1 MSFILTQDRMI
12 GRGNTAE
19 VFDIGDNRVLKLF
32 RTGAYSQG
40 EMERE
45 FQNALLAER
54 AGLPV
59 PKAHSIVPVGERTGI
74 IYDKAPGET
83 LLELIFKTGDVETYT
98 LKLAALHKW
107 LLDVSLPSVKSCKKG
122 LRYKIERTER
132 FPLEGK
138 AKLLKLLDSLPDGDS
153 LCHDDFHFGNVLW
166 DGKQTYLIDLM
177 DICKGNRNF
186 DIARTLYLT
195 EFPQAPE
202 NIPNRENFPEMQ
214 KLAADIYLR
223 EMGAARDE
231 LEPFLI
237 IAAAR
242 SLTGLKDDQAKQQEL
257 TLQYLRSKKI
267 PVQIVI

>member
-1 MSFILTQDRMI
+1 M
-12 GRGNTAE
+12 
-19 VFDIGDNRVLKLF
+19 
-32 RTGAYSQG
+32 
-40 EMERE
+40 
-45 FQNALLAER
+45 
-54 AGLPV
+54 
-59 PKAHSIVPVGERTGI
+59 
-74 IYDKAPGET
+74 
-83 LLELIFKTGDVETYT
+83 
-98 LKLAALHKW
+98 
-107 LLDVSLPSVKSCKKG
+107 
-122 LRYKIERTER
+122 
-132 FPLEGK
+132 EGK

-166 DGKQTYLIDLM
+166 DGRQTYLIDLM

-202 NIPNRENFPEMQ
+202 NIPNRENFAEMQ
-214 KLAADIYLR
+214 KLAAEIYLR
-223 EMGAARDE
+223 EMGVTRDE

-242 SLTGLKDDQAKQQEL
+242 SLTGLKDEQAKQREL